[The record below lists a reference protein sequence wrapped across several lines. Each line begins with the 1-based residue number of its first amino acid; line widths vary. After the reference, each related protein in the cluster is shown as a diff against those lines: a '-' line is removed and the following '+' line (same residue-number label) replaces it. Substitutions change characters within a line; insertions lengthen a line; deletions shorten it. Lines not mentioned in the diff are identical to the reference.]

1 MSGKGTSGS
10 SGSGNSLGSPYTV
23 NSSGTNS
30 QGNSYDNRSTPSGE
44 AYHYSN
50 SSMSPFLT
58 LLIKPCGS
66 PSYNSRMLTLR
77 TKDGSY
83 YYANGNG
90 STYYNGSSGS
100 TYTAPDGTSYK
111 K

>member
-10 SGSGNSLGSPYTV
+10 SGSGGSSRSGNSLGSPYTV

-30 QGNSYDNRSTPSGE
+30 RGNSYDNRSTPSGQ

-50 SSMSPFLT
+50 RDFPLH
-58 LLIKPCGS
+58 
-66 PSYNSRMLTLR
+66 NVRMLIPR
-77 TKDGSY
+77 AKDGSY

-90 STYYNGSSGS
+90 STYHNGSSGS

>member
-50 SSMSPFLT
+50 SSSPL
-58 LLIKPCGS
+58 
-66 PSYNSRMLTLR
+66 YNKCMLTPR
-77 TKDGSY
+77 AKDGSY

>member
-50 SSMSPFLT
+50 S
-58 LLIKPCGS
+58 GS
-66 PSYNSRMLTLR
+66 PSYNSRVLTICA
-77 TKDGSY
+77 KDGSY

>member
-30 QGNSYDNRSTPSGE
+30 QRYVALLHST
-44 AYHYSN
+44 YQI
-50 SSMSPFLT
+50 L
-58 LLIKPCGS
+58 GS
-66 PSYNSRMLTLR
+66 TSYNSRMLTLH